1 MLRTVRR
8 SLAILLLCAPPPA
21 SAGTLRPGDLV
32 VVDTSAKAIVR
43 IDPETKEREH
53 IVSWADDRGMV
64 AGARRASG
72 ANPHQRV
79 DGVRGGCVMPTVN
92 TVLGPVETADLGFT
106 LSHEHVGTNA
116 AGLRHTYPEFLDRAG
131 LLEQAVAAMRE
142 AYQAGVRTMVEVTT
156 FDLGRDIGLIQ
167 EVSRLSGVQLIA
179 ATGNHLA
186 VPRPFG
192 EVSPDVLARLYSR
205 EIEEGIEGTG
215 IKAGVIKV
223 ASDRGGITP
232 PQEVVLRAAARTHQR
247 TGVPI
252 STHTWSPDRVG
263 DQQVRILEQEGV
275 DLHRVYIG
283 HSNDDTDLDYLLGL
297 LKKGVWLGMDRY
309 PGGRVPGT
317 PDWEQRTAIVKH
329 LIDAGYSHRL
339 MLSHDY
345 SVPKARYGAAVQ
357 EERRRANPDGYTFI
371 SRRVLPRLKELGAS
385 DHDIHQIMVEN
396 PRRFFE
402 GN

>member
-1 MLRTVRR
+1 
-8 SLAILLLCAPPPA
+8 
-21 SAGTLRPGDLV
+21 
-32 VVDTSAKAIVR
+32 
-43 IDPETKEREH
+43 
-53 IVSWADDRGMV
+53 
-64 AGARRASG
+64 
-72 ANPHQRV
+72 
-79 DGVRGGCVMPTVN
+79 MPTVN
-92 TVLGPVETADLGFT
+92 TVLGPVDTAHLGFT

-116 AGLRHTYPEFLDRAG
+116 AGLRHTYPEFIDREG
-131 LLEQAVAAMRE
+131 LLEQSVTAMRE
-142 AYQAGVRTMVEVTT
+142 AYQEGVRTMVEVTT

-167 EVSRLSGVQLIA
+167 EVSRLSGIQIIA

-192 EVSPDVLARLYSR
+192 EVAPDVLARLYIR
-205 EIEEGIEGTG
+205 EIEEGIEETG
-215 IKAGVIKV
+215 IKAGIIKV

-247 TGVPI
+247 TGLPI

-263 DQQVRILEQEGV
+263 EQQVRILEAEGV
-275 DLHRVYIG
+275 DLNRVYIG

-297 LKKGVWLGMDRY
+297 LEKGVWLGMDRY

-317 PDWEQRTAIVKH
+317 PDWEQRTAVVKQ
-329 LIDAGYSHRL
+329 LMDAGYSHRL

-345 SVPKARYGAAVQ
+345 SVPKARYGAEVQ
-357 EERRRANPDGYTFI
+357 EARRRANPDGYNFI
-371 SRRVLPRLKELGAS
+371 SRRVLPRLQELGAS
-385 DHDIHQIMVEN
+385 DHDIQQIMVEN

>member
-1 MLRTVRR
+1 
-8 SLAILLLCAPPPA
+8 
-21 SAGTLRPGDLV
+21 
-32 VVDTSAKAIVR
+32 
-43 IDPETKEREH
+43 
-53 IVSWADDRGMV
+53 
-64 AGARRASG
+64 
-72 ANPHQRV
+72 
-79 DGVRGGCVMPTVN
+79 MPTVN

-116 AGLRHTYPEFLDRAG
+116 AGLRHTYPEFIDREG
-131 LLEQAVAAMRE
+131 LLEQSVAAMSLT
-142 AYQAGVRTMVEVTT
+142 YQAGVRTMVEMST

-167 EVSRLSGVQLIA
+167 EVSRQSGVQLIA
-179 ATGNHLA
+179 VTGSHLA

-192 EVSPDVLARLYSR
+192 EVSPDVIARLYIR

-215 IKAGVIKV
+215 IKAGLVKA

-232 PQEVVLRAAARTHQR
+232 PQEVILRAVARTHQH

-252 STHTWSPDRVG
+252 TTHTWSPDRVG
-263 DQQVRILEQEGV
+263 EQQVRVLEEEGV
-275 DLHRVYIG
+275 DLNRVYIG

-317 PDWEQRTAIVKH
+317 PNWEQRTAVVKQ

-339 MLSHDY
+339 LLSHDY

-357 EERRRANPDGYTFI
+357 EARRRANPDGYTFI

-385 DHDIHQIMVEN
+385 DHDIHQLTVEN

-402 GN
+402 GS